1 MPRLD
6 APDVASRPVGVHGA
20 LVASLTPKALRADT
34 AEPPPGAEMDRTL
47 LERKSVAELREIA
60 ATLGL
65 KGFQRRKKAELIDLL
80 LSSASPAEEGDGAG
94 DDGQQ
99 EGATPAADAADA
111 AAGDHDHAAQE
122 ADTAEGQQDTAAR
135 GRARAGRQRGEHEGD
150 RGGQAEARSGGRA
163 GDQEQQPRDGGGQDR
178 QEQARSGDRDQER
191 QARDRKRGRARGEDR
206 GNSNSEG
213 DGDAE
218 VREGVLDLLP
228 EGYGFLR
235 CTGYLAGSQDVY
247 VSQSFVRRFDLR
259 RGDLI
264 SGPIRRNRNSD
275 KFPALARVEHV
286 EGELFDPRG
295 EDRERPSFA
304 ELVALPP
311 THRLALAAGPDQ
323 VTARL
328 VDLLAPLGRGQRAL
342 LLAPPRAG
350 KTTVLKH
357 LAGAMQEAD
366 ADLELLALLV
376 DERPEEVTAVER
388 STGAEVVATTFD
400 RAAEDHTQVA
410 ELVVERAKRL
420 AERGRDVVV
429 FLDSLT
435 RLVRAYNT
443 VVPSSGRVLPGGVDP
458 AALAPAKRLFAA
470 ARDLEG
476 AGSLT
481 IVATVMVD
489 TGSRMDEVIAE
500 GFTDTANMEL
510 HLDGSLAQ
518 QRRFPAVD
526 VVASGTRGEEDL
538 LSAAELEGSHRL
550 RRQLAGA
557 TPEDALERVLAH
569 LEAAPD
575 TAALLARLEKDA

>member
-1 MPRLD
+1 
-6 APDVASRPVGVHGA
+6 
-20 LVASLTPKALRADT
+20 
-34 AEPPPGAEMDRTL
+34 MDRTL

-65 KGFQRRKKAELIDLL
+65 KGFQRLKKAELIDLL
-80 LSSASPAEEGDGAG
+80 LSSASQGDPSDADGTGGHETRADGPQAAGGDSGGGATDGQRG
-94 DDGQQ
+94 DDRSAATDGDRSPS
-99 EGATPAADAADA
+99 EGGGRTRARGGRQRA
-111 AAGDHDHAAQE
+111 
-122 ADTAEGQQDTAAR
+122 GQQD
-135 GRARAGRQRGEHEGD
+135 D
-150 RGGQAEARSGGRA
+150 RGDGVDTAKGGREEA
-163 GDQEQQPRDGGGQDR
+163 QGHGRG
-178 QEQARSGDRDQER
+178 GDRDQDR
-191 QARDRKRGRARGEDR
+191 QGRDRKRGRDRGDDRPDDRGGDRPNDR
-206 GNSNSEG
+206 GNDRGNDRPSDRGNDRGADRPNDRGNDRGKERGRAGEEDS
-213 DGDAE
+213 DAE

-286 EGELFDPRG
+286 EGQEFDPRG
-295 EDRERPSFA
+295 DDRHRPAFA
-304 ELVALPP
+304 DLVALPP
-311 THRLALAAGPDQ
+311 SSRLSLGAATDQ
-323 VTARL
+323 PTPRL
-328 VDLLAPLGRGQRAL
+328 VDLLTPLGRGQRAL
-342 LLAPPRAG
+342 VLAPPRAG
-350 KTTVLKH
+350 KTAVLKD
-357 LAGAMQEAD
+357 LARAMRDAD
-366 ADLELLALLV
+366 VDLELLALLV

-400 RAAEDHTQVA
+400 RSPEDHTQVA

-435 RLVRAYNT
+435 RLARAYNT

-481 IVATVMVD
+481 IVATVVVG

-518 QRRFPAVD
+518 QRRYPAVD
-526 VVASGTRGEEDL
+526 VVASGTRGEEEL
-538 LSAAELEGSHRL
+538 LTAEELAGARQL
-550 RRQLAGA
+550 RRSLARA
-557 TPEDALERVLAH
+557 TPEDALEQVLGH

-575 TAALLARLEKDA
+575 TAALLERITRSG

>member
-1 MPRLD
+1 
-6 APDVASRPVGVHGA
+6 
-20 LVASLTPKALRADT
+20 
-34 AEPPPGAEMDRTL
+34 MDRTL
-47 LERKSVAELREIA
+47 LERKSVAQLREIA

-65 KGFQRRKKAELIDLL
+65 KGFQRLKKAELIDLL
-80 LSSASPAEEGDGAG
+80 LSSASGEPGTPGGSEVTAPDGSGDQDRESAP
-94 DDGQQ
+94 
-99 EGATPAADAADA
+99 E
-111 AAGDHDHAAQE
+111 QE
-122 ADTAEGQQDTAAR
+122 AGGRT
-135 GRARAGRQRGEHEGD
+135 RARAGRQRAGHGD
-150 RGGQAEARSGGRA
+150 GDSGTPQDQRVDRQDDQAQG
-163 GDQEQQPRDGGGQDR
+163 RDGDPEQGRDEDR
-178 QEQARSGDRDQER
+178 EQARQGRE
-191 QARDRKRGRARGEDR
+191 RKRGRDRGDDRQQDR
-206 GNSNSEG
+206 GNDRGNDRQKDRGNDRQPDRGRGGEQ
-213 DGDAE
+213 DTDAE

-286 EGELFDPRG
+286 EGRVFEPRG
-295 EDRERPSFA
+295 EDRDRPGFA
-304 ELVALPP
+304 DLVALPP
-311 THRLALAAGPDQ
+311 SQRLALAAQPDQ
-323 VTARL
+323 LTPRL
-328 VDLLAPLGRGQRAL
+328 VDLVAPLGRGQRAL
-342 LLAPPRAG
+342 VLAPPRAG
-350 KTTVLKH
+350 KTAVLKD
-357 LAGAMQEAD
+357 LARAIQDTD
-366 ADLELLALLV
+366 ADLELIALLV
-376 DERPEEVTAVER
+376 DERPEEITAVER

-400 RAAEDHTQVA
+400 RAPEDHTQVA

-481 IVATVMVD
+481 IVATVVVG

-518 QRRFPAVD
+518 QRRYPAVD
-526 VVASGTRGEEDL
+526 VAISGTRGEEDL
-538 LSAAELEGSHRL
+538 LTPEELEGARQL

-557 TPEDALERVLAH
+557 TPEDALEQVLGH

-575 TAALLARLEKDA
+575 TPALLERITAAG

>member
-1 MPRLD
+1 
-6 APDVASRPVGVHGA
+6 
-20 LVASLTPKALRADT
+20 
-34 AEPPPGAEMDRTL
+34 MDRTL

-80 LSSASPAEEGDGAG
+80 LSSASPAAKEAAPQEGEAAADGDGDRDEAGGDREQPRAAARDGEHEHRSGSGGDRPRARGGRQRNSQQPPRADDQRGEAPTPRRDEGEGDGRG
-94 DDGQQ
+94 R
-99 EGATPAADAADA
+99 EGN
-111 AAGDHDHAAQE
+111 GRNGE
-122 ADTAEGQQDTAAR
+122 QQDR
-135 GRARAGRQRGEHEGD
+135 PG
-150 RGGQAEARSGGRA
+150 
-163 GDQEQQPRDGGGQDR
+163 
-178 QEQARSGDRDQER
+178 
-191 QARDRKRGRARGEDR
+191 RDRKRGRDRGESR
-206 GNSNSEG
+206 GRNGEE
-213 DGDAE
+213 DTDVE

-264 SGPIRRNRNSD
+264 AGPIRRNRNSD
-275 KFPALARVEHV
+275 KFPALARVDRV
-286 EGELFDPRG
+286 EGEAFDPRG
-295 EDRERPSFA
+295 EDRDRPVFA
-304 ELVALPP
+304 DLVALPP
-311 THRLALAAGPDQ
+311 ARRMSLAAAPDQ
-323 VTARL
+323 LTPRV
-328 VDLLAPLGRGQRAL
+328 VDLVAPLGRGQRAL
-342 LLAPPRAG
+342 VLAPPRAG

-357 LAGAMQEAD
+357 LARALQDAD
-366 ADLELLALLV
+366 GDLELLSLLV

-388 STGAEVVATTFD
+388 GTGTEVVATTFD

-410 ELVVERAKRL
+410 ELVIERAKRL

-481 IVATVMVD
+481 VVATVVID

-518 QRRFPAVD
+518 QRLFPAVD
-526 VVASGTRGEEDL
+526 VIASGTRGEEDL
-538 LSAAELEGSHRL
+538 LTADELAGAHRL

-557 TPEDALERVLAH
+557 TPQAALERLTAH

-575 TAALLARLEKDA
+575 TAALLERLAQDT

>member
-1 MPRLD
+1 
-6 APDVASRPVGVHGA
+6 
-20 LVASLTPKALRADT
+20 
-34 AEPPPGAEMDRTL
+34 MDRTL

-80 LSSASPAEEGDGAG
+80 LSSASSSEDDAGDGEDA
-94 DDGQQ
+94 QQ
-99 EGATPAADAADA
+99 EGEEPAADAPAGERDP
-111 AAGDHDHAAQE
+111 AAGERDPADRE
-122 ADTAEGQQDTAAR
+122 ADTRQGQQDASR
-135 GRARAGRQRGEHEGD
+135 QRARAGRQRGGHEGD
-150 RGGQAEARSGGRA
+150 RGGQPDARNGGR
-163 GDQEQQPRDGGGQDR
+163 GGEQDQQPRDAGGQD
-178 QEQARSGDRDQER
+178 QKDQAPSGDREQDR

-206 GNSNSEG
+206 GPSSEG

-295 EDRERPSFA
+295 EDRHRPNFA

-311 THRLALAAGPDQ
+311 THRLALSADPDQ
-323 VTARL
+323 LTPRL

-481 IVATVMVD
+481 IVATVVVD

>member
-1 MPRLD
+1 
-6 APDVASRPVGVHGA
+6 
-20 LVASLTPKALRADT
+20 
-34 AEPPPGAEMDRTL
+34 MDRTL

-60 ATLGL
+60 STLGL
-65 KGFQRRKKAELIDLL
+65 KGFQRLKKAELIDLL
-80 LSSASPAEEGDGAG
+80 LSSASPGDGAAQG
-94 DDGQQ
+94 D
-99 EGATPAADAADA
+99 GAQGGDPASDQASDRKSDEAGEPAGTQDRDQGGAQAERSVDA
-111 AAGDHDHAAQE
+111 GVRQ
-122 ADTAEGQQDTAAR
+122 
-135 GRARAGRQRGEHEGD
+135 RARPSRSCADQERDRGGQPSGRDGD
-150 RGGQAEARSGGRA
+150 RGGQPSG
-163 GDQEQQPRDGGGQDR
+163 RDGDR
-178 QEQARSGDRDQER
+178 EVQRGADDRDQHRDDNQGPDRPEGAGSGDRDQDR
-191 QARDRKRGRARGEDR
+191 QGRDRKRGRPRGEER
-206 GNSNSEG
+206 GRNG
-213 DGDAE
+213 DEDPDAE

-264 SGPIRRNRNSD
+264 AGPIRRNRNSD
-275 KFPALARVEHV
+275 KFPALARVERV
-286 EGELFDPRG
+286 EGEVFDPRG
-295 EDRERPSFA
+295 ADRARPNFG
-304 ELVALPP
+304 ELIALPP
-311 THRLALAAGPDQ
+311 AQRLALRADAEQLTP
-323 VTARL
+323 RL

-342 LLAPPRAG
+342 ILAPPRAG
-350 KTTVLKH
+350 KTTVIKD
-357 LAGAMQEAD
+357 LARAMQDAD

-410 ELVVERAKRL
+410 ELVIERAKRL

-458 AALAPAKRLFAA
+458 AALAPARRLFAA

-481 IVATVMVD
+481 IVATVVVG

-510 HLDGSLAQ
+510 HLDGGLAQ

-526 VVASGTRGEEDL
+526 IATSGTRGEEDL
-538 LSAAELEGSHRL
+538 LTAEELAGAHRL

-557 TPEDALERVLAH
+557 SPEDALEQVTAH
-569 LEAAPD
+569 LEATPD
-575 TAALLARLEKDA
+575 TAALLERLTEGA